1 MWDMSLSRKYARYVW
16 DMTLSQ
22 IQMRGPLSL
31 NYIRSHLA
39 YFWHKDIP
47 TYICNKIYLC
57 ARVHFEQRRISS
69 ICGPRSYLAY
79 IWDKDISYVYL
90 RHGHVS
96 RIYSDQ
102 GHISRIFGSMI
113 YISFLYLEQR
123 HSSRIFGTWTYWTCI

>member
-1 MWDMSLSRKYARYVW
+1 MRYVLVPKIRKICVRY
-16 DMTLSQ
+16 DLVSNTDEMS
-22 IQMRGPLSL
+22 PSL

-123 HSSRIFGTWTYWTCI
+123 HSSRIFGTWTY